1 MHGCDAAAGKE
12 ILKNKAPGK
21 IIKLRKD
28 GQNCHSRQLALCCN
42 CIAMLPVQTGVQED
56 RMEKGMAFAWRL

>member
-28 GQNCHSRQLALCCN
+28 VRII
-42 CIAMLPVQTGVQED
+42 IAD
-56 RMEKGMAFAWRL
+56 N